1 MKTKKATINCIFWIS
16 IAIIFNIL
24 TYYLRG
30 TDLALKFLGG
40 YLIEL
45 SLSVDNLF
53 LFLMIFSSFN
63 VDEEAEMKVLDYGI
77 FVAMILR
84 MIFIFLGVTI
94 VNKFHG
100 VLYVFGIILIISAIK
115 MLFNKEKPKDLK
127 SNLFIR
133 MLGKIIPFTDNFQ
146 GNKFFVRRGKKLMAT
161 PLLAVLIIIEV
172 SDIFF
177 AIDSI
182 PAIFS
187 ITTDPFTVYVSN
199 ICAIICLRSMY
210 FMLSRL
216 SKRFKYMK
224 FGVILILIF
233 TGIKLSILYFGI
245 EISVVTSILII
256 LILLLSSILASFI
269 FP

>member
-127 SNLFIR
+127 VPISNLSSSTILFIETK
-133 MLGKIIPFTDNFQ
+133 LTKIATAKNKD
-146 GNKFFVRRGKKLMAT
+146 GNKIAKLAI
-161 PLLAVLIIIEV
+161 L
-172 SDIFF
+172 F
-177 AIDSI
+177 A
-182 PAIFS
+182 
-187 ITTDPFTVYVSN
+187 
-199 ICAIICLRSMY
+199 
-210 FMLSRL
+210 
-216 SKRFKYMK
+216 
-224 FGVILILIF
+224 
-233 TGIKLSILYFGI
+233 
-245 EISVVTSILII
+245 
-256 LILLLSSILASFI
+256 SSIYSL
-269 FP
+269 